1 MICGREQNR
10 VAEGSRPPTKGGA
23 GARAARALR
32 ARNPYKTGKSLVK
45 VWEKYRKSRGKYR
58 KSIGKVSKGGRKRF
72 SVRRN
77 NPDPRVRPCALRA
90 HGPPRDWGVAG
101 LL

>member
-58 KSIGKVSKGGRKRF
+58 KSTPTGGCMVRQGMVKV
-72 SVRRN
+72 
-77 NPDPRVRPCALRA
+77 
-90 HGPPRDWGVAG
+90 
-101 LL
+101 